1 MTDARLQSPAAARNR
16 EPIREVLEAALP
28 GPARVLELA
37 AGSGEHACHFAA
49 ARADWQWQPS
59 DPAPAA
65 RASIDAWRLSAEL
78 PNLAAPLAL
87 DVTGDWPAGPYDAI
101 VAINLLHIS
110 PWEVTEALM
119 ARAGERLVPGGVLF
133 LYGPYRRAECPT
145 AASNLAFDADLRTRD
160 PRWGLR
166 DLADVT
172 AVAERHGLILE
183 RMVEMPAN
191 NLSLVWRRGPGEE
204 SANG

>member
-1 MTDARLQSPAAARNR
+1 MTDARLHSPAAARNR
-16 EPIREVLEAALP
+16 QPILEVLESALP

-49 ARADWQWQPS
+49 ARPDWQWQPS
-59 DPAPAA
+59 DPSPGA
-65 RASIDAWRLSAEL
+65 RASIDAWRTAAGL

-101 VAINLLHIS
+101 VAVNLLHIS
-110 PWEVTEALM
+110 PWTVTEALM
-119 ARAGERLVPGGVLF
+119 ARAGERLVPGGLLF
-133 LYGPYRRAECPT
+133 LYGPYRRAGYQT
-145 AASNLAFDADLRTRD
+145 AASNLAFDADLRARD

-172 AVAERHGLILE
+172 AQAERHGLSLE
-183 RMVEMPAN
+183 RLVEMPAN
-191 NLSLVWRRGPGEE
+191 NLSLVWRRGQG
-204 SANG
+204 GV